1 MTLSGDYASE
11 NTEQVDRATVGQ
23 GTVIVRSDPD
33 ATLDGLNRDTGKA
46 QEVTEHE
53 ETAFSVFVSSSI
65 LRELTKGHDEVAE
78 KHGFMANF
86 LPGAGQNESN
96 TGMEYYRTD
105 EKLEFLPDREGN
117 LQVNEGV
124 NYGASD
130 QNPFLRFLYHW
141 VPGVKSFSE
150 IHDMEMKVVDGK
162 YASPA
167 DVPKWVPAATILP
180 SFLNSF
186 VHAGGS
192 TLDVTNWSKNWDTYI
207 RHSFEIRQ
215 INKNGGK

>member
-1 MTLSGDYASE
+1 M
-11 NTEQVDRATVGQ
+11 GQ
-23 GTVIVRSDPD
+23 GTVIVRSDSD

-96 TGMEYYRTD
+96 TGMEYYRTKD
-105 EKLEFLPDREGN
+105 DLDFDRVNGERIRNPD
-117 LQVNEGV
+117 V

-130 QNPFLRFLYHW
+130 QNPFLRFLYQW
-141 VPGVKSFSE
+141 VPGIKSFSE
-150 IHDMEMKVVDGK
+150 IHDMEMKIVDDK
-162 YASPA
+162 YKPTGTT
-167 DVPKWVPAATILP
+167 PPTWVPVVTILP
-180 SFLNSF
+180 SFLYSF

-192 TLDVTNWSKNWDTYI
+192 TLDITNWSKNWDTYI
-207 RHSFEIRQ
+207 RRSYEIRQ
-215 INKNGGK
+215 LKESGRK